1 VQGTAVHVFISEFY
15 ALHKNPEPACRSAAA
30 ERTTMGLTS
39 GLSTSD
45 WIIIAI
51 IFVML
56 GGIVWMVEFLKR
68 DAQAIKANQQ
78 KAKTKKTKKAE

>member
-1 VQGTAVHVFISEFY
+1 MI
-15 ALHKNPEPACRSAAA
+15 AAA

>member
-1 VQGTAVHVFISEFY
+1 MYLSVSSIYSTRILSQ
-15 ALHKNPEPACRSAAA
+15 PASAAA